1 MRITKNYVARRRAG
15 TQTGRRLRH
24 CSLPVCAPYLG
35 VICLSV
41 SSVLLLAE
49 VVPMN
54 HQNEHKSYLVQLIL
68 NIIFGPLGLFY
79 SSKLYGIV
87 FSITILP
94 TIMVFGF
101 GIIVGWPISIIV
113 GITAVGDYNRQR
125 SLSRLKY
132 KSVKSGT

>member
-1 MRITKNYVARRRAG
+1 
-15 TQTGRRLRH
+15 
-24 CSLPVCAPYLG
+24 
-35 VICLSV
+35 
-41 SSVLLLAE
+41 
-49 VVPMN
+49 MN
-54 HQNEHKSYLVQLIL
+54 HQSESKSYLVQLIL
-68 NIIFGPLGLFY
+68 NVFFGPLGLFY

-113 GITAVGDYNRQR
+113 GIAAVSDYNRQR

-132 KSVKSGT
+132 KNFNSGT

>member
-1 MRITKNYVARRRAG
+1 
-15 TQTGRRLRH
+15 
-24 CSLPVCAPYLG
+24 
-35 VICLSV
+35 
-41 SSVLLLAE
+41 
-49 VVPMN
+49 MN
-54 HQNEHKSYLVQLIL
+54 HQNEQKSYLVQLIL

-113 GITAVGDYNRQR
+113 GIAAVSDYNRQR

-132 KSVKSGT
+132 KSVKSGN

>member
-1 MRITKNYVARRRAG
+1 MVAAKPRQVVVAANKKMYRTKTR
-15 TQTGRRLRH
+15 
-24 CSLPVCAPYLG
+24 CAVFAANLD
-35 VICLSV
+35 VICLSE
-41 SSVLLLAE
+41 SSVLILAE
-49 VVPMN
+49 VVSMD